1 MKLIM
6 FGITDPTMTS
16 EEVKQILADS
26 FGDSIGNILEVP
38 NEFFSNQ
45 SPTTV
50 RQKKDSDFITACK
63 GICKVC
69 GDPVEEEGFRAE
81 FWKAHLIDH
90 AIEEP
95 ILEVLAK
102 GPTSATDYRY
112 LKKIGGSY
120 IPKLATSAL
129 ILK

>member
-6 FGITDPTMTS
+6 FGITDPTITS

-26 FGDSIGNILEVP
+26 FGDSIGNVLEVP

-45 SPTTV
+45 SPTTA

-69 GDPVEEEGFRAE
+69 GDPVEE
-81 FWKAHLIDH
+81 D

>member
-1 MKLIM
+1 M

-45 SPTTV
+45 APTTA

-81 FWKAHLIDH
+81 FWK
-90 AIEEP
+90 
-95 ILEVLAK
+95 
-102 GPTSATDYRY
+102 
-112 LKKIGGSY
+112 
-120 IPKLATSAL
+120 L
-129 ILK
+129 ILLTMLLKNLSLKYLQKALQVLQTIVILRR